1 MHTNFDHLAAQR
13 MEEHE
18 GFARRSRLERVA
30 REARGP
36 RASTTGH
43 GGWAMAHLPLI
54 AASLCVSVGAA
65 AIVVFGG

>member
-18 GFARRSRLERVA
+18 GFARQSRLQRVA

-36 RASTTGH
+36 RAATTGP
-43 GGWAMAHLPLI
+43 GGWAMAHLRLI
-54 AASLCVSVGAA
+54 TASVGVSVGTAA
-65 AIVVFGG
+65 FVVFGG

>member
-36 RASTTGH
+36 RDVSPGR
-43 GGWAMAHLPLI
+43 GGWAMAHLRLI
-54 AASLCVSVGAA
+54 AASVGVSVGAA
-65 AIVVFGG
+65 AIVVFRG